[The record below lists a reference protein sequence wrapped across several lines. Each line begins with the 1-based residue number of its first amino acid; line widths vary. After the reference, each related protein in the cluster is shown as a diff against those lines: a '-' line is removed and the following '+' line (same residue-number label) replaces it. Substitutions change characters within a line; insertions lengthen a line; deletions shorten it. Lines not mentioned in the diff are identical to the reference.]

1 MVSGGDR
8 GGISRRKQSLKG
20 GWGGGELPKES
31 LRTTLF
37 ADFVPFFSFSN
48 LLKTQLK
55 NKEAILFH
63 SKR

>member
-20 GWGGGELPKES
+20 GWGGGAAKG
-31 LRTTLF
+31 
-37 ADFVPFFSFSN
+37 VPSNHAFCSFRSFFSFSN
-48 LLKTQLK
+48 LVKTQLK

-63 SKR
+63 NKR

>member
-20 GWGGGELPKES
+20 GWGGELPKES

-37 ADFVPFFSFSN
+37 ADFVPFF
-48 LLKTQLK
+48 
-55 NKEAILFH
+55 LFLIF
-63 SKR
+63 

>member
-37 ADFVPFFSFSN
+37 ADFVPFF
-48 LLKTQLK
+48 
-55 NKEAILFH
+55 LFLIF
-63 SKR
+63 

>member
-20 GWGGGELPKES
+20 GWGGALPKES

-37 ADFVPFFSFSN
+37 AHFVPFFSFSN
-48 LLKTQLK
+48 LVKTQLK

-63 SKR
+63 NKR

>member
-20 GWGGGELPKES
+20 GWGGS
-31 LRTTLF
+31 CQRS
-37 ADFVPFFSFSN
+37 PFEPRFLLISFLFSFSN